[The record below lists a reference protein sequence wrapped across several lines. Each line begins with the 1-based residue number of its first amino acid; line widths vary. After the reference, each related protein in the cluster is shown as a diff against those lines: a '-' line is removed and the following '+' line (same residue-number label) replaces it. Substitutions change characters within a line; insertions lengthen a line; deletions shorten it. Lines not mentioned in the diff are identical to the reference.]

1 MDLTSP
7 IQIGKHTVKNR
18 IVVPPMVVTKL
29 HRDGR
34 VTPELLSLYGA
45 FADSGSGIIVQEATC
60 VLPEGKLAGE
70 QLGLWADWQIDDNR
84 RIVDRCKATGALMLV
99 QIHYA
104 STQGEPDDVVFV
116 GPSEYTNGDG
126 LHRALTLDEVVRI
139 RDGFV
144 TAAQRAERAGYDG
157 VELHGAHGYLLCAFT
172 NPKLNRRAD
181 RYGDHLQLVREIYE
195 GIRQSVRSDFLVTIR
210 TGVDNPTM
218 AVGLENC
225 LEYERMGF
233 DLLNVS
239 SGMEADEVVT
249 SPEEF
254 PFSALAWRGAYIK
267 KHVKVPV
274 IAVGGLDDP
283 AMANR
288 LIAEGW
294 ADFAAVG
301 KAMLTDPHW
310 AAKALENDPAPLIPC
325 LHCSRCQW
333 FGDHTRCPAYRKAV
347 KAGIYPLQL

>member
-1 MDLTSP
+1 MDLSSP

-18 IVVPPMVVTKL
+18 IVAPPMVVTKL
-29 HRDGR
+29 HKDGR

-45 FADSGSGIIVQEATC
+45 FADSGCGTIIQEATC

-70 QLGLWADWQIDDNR
+70 QLGLWEDWQIDDNR
-84 RIVDRCKATGALMLV
+84 RIVDRCKPSGALMLV

-104 STQGEPDDVVFV
+104 SKQGEPDRVVQV
-116 GPSEYTNGDG
+116 GPSEYTNREG
-126 LHRALTLDEVVRI
+126 LHRALSLDEAVRI

-144 TAAQRAERAGYDG
+144 AAARRAEQAGYDG

-172 NPKLNRRAD
+172 NAKLNRRDD
-181 RYGDHLQLVREIYE
+181 RYGDRLQLVREIYD

-218 AVGLENC
+218 AAGLENC
-225 LEYERMGF
+225 LEFDRMGF

-239 SGMEADEVVT
+239 SGMEADEEVR
-249 SPEEF
+249 PPKDF
-254 PFSALAWRGAYIK
+254 PFSALAWRGCEIK
-267 KHVKVPV
+267 KHVKAPV

-283 AMANR
+283 ALANR
-288 LIAEGW
+288 LVAEGW
-294 ADFAAVG
+294 ADFAAVAKG
-301 KAMLTDPHW
+301 MLVDPHW
-310 AAKALENDPAPLIPC
+310 AAKALGNDHAKRIPC

-333 FGDHTRCPAYRKAV
+333 FGDHNRCPAYRKAV
-347 KAGIYPLQL
+347 RKGLYPLAL